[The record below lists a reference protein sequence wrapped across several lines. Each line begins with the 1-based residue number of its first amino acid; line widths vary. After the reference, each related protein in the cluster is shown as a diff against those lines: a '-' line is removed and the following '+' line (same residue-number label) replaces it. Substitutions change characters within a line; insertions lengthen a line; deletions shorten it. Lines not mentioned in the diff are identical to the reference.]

1 MKFRACEVPHCLA
14 RLQGQLSSGKA
25 AIPETCAGS
34 ASHPGM
40 DVDAEQ
46 LDQAV
51 RKRKAY
57 ILENLQCAVHLEQR
71 MCTACRWQLPFLL
84 DPRSVWS
91 RGRGWRKARPC
102 ACCRTT
108 TVKQCRALLEKDL
121 NLAEGALKPHKDL
134 VNTLIDKVRW
144 LAAQRPQAG
153 RRALLASAG
162 LRSSRTG
169 RS

>member
-1 MKFRACEVPHCLA
+1 
-14 RLQGQLSSGKA
+14 
-25 AIPETCAGS
+25 
-34 ASHPGM
+34 
-40 DVDAEQ
+40 
-46 LDQAV
+46 
-51 RKRKAY
+51 
-57 ILENLQCAVHLEQR
+57 
-71 MCTACRWQLPFLL
+71 
-84 DPRSVWS
+84 
-91 RGRGWRKARPC
+91 
-102 ACCRTT
+102 
-108 TVKQCRALLEKDL
+108 VKQCRALLEKDL